1 MYKMNEKQK
10 ILIIEDSP
18 VQRAVIVNVIKEL
31 GYEPIV
37 LERFDD
43 PIHNILDAH
52 SVSMVLLDLILL
64 NEDGSVMVDAFQL
77 CTEIKEQDENIK
89 VIVVSAEGDEV
100 AKEFALL
107 NGADGFMQKPFR
119 VQELQECLR
128 TFV

>member
-1 MYKMNEKQK
+1 MSDKQK

-18 VQRAVIVNVIKEL
+18 VQRAVIVNVVKEL

-43 PIHNILDAH
+43 PIHNILDTH
-52 SVSMVLLDLILL
+52 SVSIVLLDLILL
-64 NEDGSVMVDAFQL
+64 NNDGSVVVDAFQL
-77 CTEIKEQDENIK
+77 CTEIKDIDESIK
-89 VIVVSAEGDEV
+89 VIVVSAEGDEA

-119 VQELQECLR
+119 IQELQECLS
-128 TFV
+128 TFL